1 MKYIKTLIVDTFINK
16 IKKNYDFFGW
26 GMSTLTH
33 TPWGNFSNSDLGKS
47 FSETNRILKTKV
59 KSKEFILSQQD
70 LLTDKD
76 AQIDELA
83 WRHYIIFWSVV
94 YASKFS
100 KSADINLAE
109 CGVCDGMTTF
119 FALSSSK
126 SDKIKMFLY
135 DAWEGMKAENLLKS
149 ESNNINNYD
158 YLDVEN
164 TKRNLK
170 DFSNRIVFNK
180 GYIPDSFKSS
190 VNPEKLS
197 WLHIDLNSSI
207 ATKAAL
213 DYFFGKIVPG
223 GVILFDDYSHRGYE
237 DTMKMSDNYFEDKD
251 GILMPIPTGQAIF
264 FKKG

>member
-1 MKYIKTLIVDTFINK
+1 
-16 IKKNYDFFGW
+16 
-26 GMSTLTH
+26 
-33 TPWGNFSNSDLGKS
+33 
-47 FSETNRILKTKV
+47 
-59 KSKEFILSQQD
+59 
-70 LLTDKD
+70 
-76 AQIDELA
+76 
-83 WRHYIIFWSVV
+83 
-94 YASKFS
+94 
-100 KSADINLAE
+100 
-109 CGVCDGMTTF
+109 
-119 FALSSSK
+119 
-126 SDKIKMFLY
+126 MFLY

-180 GYIPDSFKSS
+180 GYIPDSFKTS

-213 DYFFGKIVPG
+213 DYFFDKILPG

-237 DTMKMSDNYFEDKD
+237 DTMKMIDNYFEGKD